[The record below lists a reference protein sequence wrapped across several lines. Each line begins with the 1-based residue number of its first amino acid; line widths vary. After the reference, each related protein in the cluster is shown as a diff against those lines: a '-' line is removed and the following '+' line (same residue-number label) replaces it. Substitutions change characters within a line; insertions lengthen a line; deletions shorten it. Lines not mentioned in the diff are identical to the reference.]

1 MTRTK
6 TIQKLTFKPDV
17 DLEQA
22 EGTLLLSI
30 IAAEALHGQAAV
42 RLEARYL
49 FSNEKRACVIECRGK
64 VSDDVIKIFT
74 GFLIHEFGEDA
85 FQVTLISKDDHVE
98 RPAPGNA
105 KPTSG
110 GRGNGGCNGC
120 ETNVCAACGKVVA

>member
-1 MTRTK
+1 MTHTK
-6 TIQKLTFKPDV
+6 TIQKFTFKPDV

-49 FSNEKRACVIECRGK
+49 FSDEKRACVIECRGK

-85 FQVTLISKDDHVE
+85 FKVVRETHAE
-98 RPAPGNA
+98 NPASDPCSCDG
-105 KPTSG
+105 KCDP
-110 GRGNGGCNGC
+110 C
-120 ETNVCAACGKVVA
+120 VCAEHDKSKGVA

>member
-1 MTRTK
+1 MTQTN
-6 TIQKLTFKPDV
+6 TIQKFSFKPDV

-49 FSNEKRACVIECRGK
+49 FSNEKRACVIERRGQ
-64 VSDDVIKIFT
+64 VSDNVIKIFT

-85 FQVTLISKDDHVE
+85 FGVS
-98 RPAPGNA
+98 
-105 KPTSG
+105 
-110 GRGNGGCNGC
+110 C
-120 ETNVCAACGKVVA
+120 EAVGVA

>member
-1 MTRTK
+1 MTHTK
-6 TIQKLTFKPDV
+6 TIQKFSFKESV

-30 IAAEALHGQAAV
+30 IATEALHGQAAV

-85 FQVTLISKDDHVE
+85 FGVSCE
-98 RPAPGNA
+98 A
-105 KPTSG
+105 K
-110 GRGNGGCNGC
+110 
-120 ETNVCAACGKVVA
+120 EVA

>member
-1 MTRTK
+1 MNN
-6 TIQKLTFKPDV
+6 TIQKFTFDDSV

-49 FSNEKRACVIECRGK
+49 FSNEKRACVIERRGK
-64 VSDDVIKIFT
+64 ASDDVIKIFT

-85 FQVTLISKDDHVE
+85 FGVSCE
-98 RPAPGNA
+98 A
-105 KPTSG
+105 KEVHHG
-110 GRGNGGCNGC
+110 
-120 ETNVCAACGKVVA
+120 

>member
-1 MTRTK
+1 MTHTK
-6 TIQKLTFKPDV
+6 TIQKFTFKPDV

-49 FSNEKRACVIECRGK
+49 LSNEKRACVIECRGK
-64 VSDDVIKIFT
+64 VSDDIIKIFT

-85 FQVTLISKDDHVE
+85 F
-98 RPAPGNA
+98 
-105 KPTSG
+105 
-110 GRGNGGCNGC
+110 
-120 ETNVCAACGKVVA
+120 KVVREAHTENPASDSCSCERRIQRFTV